1 MPQGRFNANQLL
13 WQVYLNYADP
23 SQDPFASY
31 GEENLRFMK
40 KVAAEYDA
48 PGVFQTLCPG
58 GFKLSKVD
66 L

>member
-1 MPQGRFNANQLL
+1 MPQGEVDANQPLT
-13 WQVYLNYADP
+13 QVYLNYADP
-23 SQDPFASY
+23 SQDPLASY
-31 GEENLRFMK
+31 GEENVKFMK

-58 GFKLSKVD
+58 GFKLSKVE